1 MAEGEA
7 EIEAALVSTAAPLAG
22 MLVVGAAA
30 GGLAVVAVVGAAGV
44 DLAEVSTGVE
54 LAEVVEEAGT
64 AAVGIVMSKGG
75 LYSKVPVRSSIILIP
90 YLSPSGIF
98 VESSNVLGTVH
109 VYAPEFAA
117 FASQR

>member
-1 MAEGEA
+1 MPVGEA
-7 EIEAALVSTAAPLAG
+7 AIEAASVSAAAPLAG
-22 MLVVGAAA
+22 MLVVGAAV

-44 DLAEVSTGVE
+44 DPGV
-54 LAEVVEEAGT
+54 EVVEVAGT
-64 AAVGIVMSKGG
+64 AVAGTVMSKGG

-90 YLSPSGIF
+90 YLSPAGIF